1 MRNPKSE
8 IRRPKE
14 ARNPKLELGSAGT
27 PAGVSSATNASQL
40 AGRGAGAPGHTASR
54 LRAFGIR
61 ASDFFGILDFGF
73 RISTQEDLNG

>member
-1 MRNPKSE
+1 MQNPKPE
-8 IRRPKE
+8 IRNLKE
-14 ARNPKLELGSAGT
+14 ARNPKAEPGSAST
-27 PAGVSSATNASQL
+27 PAGVFSATNASQL